1 MGKKGTGKLLVG
13 ASIGAAVAL
22 LFAPKKGEELRK
34 DLTDKINEMLNKA
47 KTVDSEEV
55 KNNIESK
62 IEEIKKELKELDK
75 EKVKEVAIKKGE
87 EIKDKANELVIYA
100 KEKGTPV
107 LEKTAKSIK
116 KTAANV
122 TREVLEKLED
132 E

>member
-47 KTVDSEEV
+47 KNVDSEEV

-116 KTAANV
+116 KTATNV

>member
-47 KTVDSEEV
+47 KNVDSEEV

-87 EIKDKANELVIYA
+87 
-100 KEKGTPV
+100 
-107 LEKTAKSIK
+107 
-116 KTAANV
+116 
-122 TREVLEKLED
+122 
-132 E
+132 

>member
-47 KTVDSEEV
+47 KNVDSEEV

-87 EIKDKANELVIYA
+87 EIKEKANELVIYA

>member
-87 EIKDKANELVIYA
+87 EIKEKANELVIYA

>member
-47 KTVDSEEV
+47 KNVDSEEV

-100 KEKGTPV
+100 KEKETPV

-122 TREVLEKLED
+122 TREVLAKLED

>member
-47 KTVDSEEV
+47 KNVDSEEV

-87 EIKDKANELVIYA
+87 EIKDKANDLVIYA

-132 E
+132 